1 MKEATSVKRGKKIK
15 LGLRL
20 KLYLMIIVPLIIVAV
35 LTMFITQILIKDAA
49 LSTMQYNNQNLA
61 KNTIANLNLAAIEKL
76 GTSKNPEQLQEYRD
90 LRDQLTML
98 RQETGSLYIYLF
110 NYVDGKWFYTVDGA
124 AWDDEDYSKYG
135 DEFEFSSGIA
145 PEVLSEQM
153 VTTDVATDPT
163 WGELFSTFSPI
174 KDPSGK
180 TVGYLGIDISASAVN
195 TVYSSTLKQAYQMVI
210 PVFTV
215 VLLIAVLC
223 AMAFIRRMLRQVGE
237 IKTSMENVTKGDLTV
252 QSKRITGDQLGDIS
266 DLNNAMVAHITDMI
280 TNIQNSSHTLQE
292 SSQYISKVSEGT
304 LRQTEEL
311 SRAIHEIAT
320 GSTQQAQQT
329 DEAVQH
335 SERLGQIIDEV
346 GSYVDRF
353 GDTARQLTE
362 VREQVT
368 QEHQRLLAQGKQNVQ
383 QMQHMQLMSRTLA
396 EQSQQAANVSGQ
408 VQSIVKQT
416 QILALNASIEASR
429 AGEAGKGFAVVAS
442 EMRSLAQQSEDS
454 IREIDMIL
462 GSFVEQINSMSGQF
476 DTTMQSADRQE
487 SQITECM
494 ETFEQVSQVSEEVQ
508 GLAVNLADRTAHMQ
522 NIRHEVEEQLSYIA
536 SATEETS
543 AMTEEVSASAQEQE
557 QSVTEL
563 STISQNLTTLSSQL
577 QTLTNKF
584 IV

>member
-1 MKEATSVKRGKKIK
+1 MKRGKNVK

-20 KLYLMIIVPLIIVAV
+20 KLYLMIILPLIVVAV
-35 LTMFITQILIKDAA
+35 VTLFITQILIKDAS
-49 LSTMQYNNQNLA
+49 LSTMQYNNQKLA
-61 KNTIANLNLAAIEKL
+61 ENTIANLNIADIQKL
-76 GTSKNPEQLQEYRD
+76 GSSNNPEQLKEYRD
-90 LRDQLTML
+90 LRSQLTML

-145 PEVLSEQM
+145 PEVLSHQM

-163 WGELFSTFSPI
+163 WGELFSTFAPI
-174 KDPSGK
+174 KDQSGQ
-180 TVGYLGIDISASAVN
+180 TIGYLGIDISANAVN
-195 TVYSSTLKQAYQMVI
+195 AVYSNTLKQAYQMVI
-210 PVFTV
+210 PVFAI
-215 VLLIAVLC
+215 VLLISILC

-237 IKTSMENVTKGDLTV
+237 IQSSMEQVTKGDLTV
-252 QSKRITGDQLGDIS
+252 SSKRITGDQLGDIS

-280 TNIQNSSHTLQE
+280 TNIQQGSHTLQE
-292 SSQYISKVSEGT
+292 SSQYISKVSTGT

-320 GSTQQAQQT
+320 GSTQQAEQT
-329 DEAVQH
+329 EEAVQH

-346 GSYVDRF
+346 RSYVERF
-353 GDTARQLTE
+353 GDTARQLTQ

-368 QEHQRLLAQGKQNVQ
+368 HEHQRLLEQGKQNVQ
-383 QMQHMQLMSRTLA
+383 QMEQMQLMSRALA
-396 EQSQQAANVSGQ
+396 EQSQEAANVSGQ

-454 IREIDMIL
+454 IREIDTIL
-462 GSFVEQINSMSGQF
+462 GSFVEQIGGMGHRF
-476 DTTMQSADRQE
+476 DLTMKSVNQQE
-487 SQITECM
+487 SQIEECM
-494 ETFEQVSQVSEEVQ
+494 QTFEQVSQVSDEVQ
-508 GLAVNLADRTAHMQ
+508 GLAVNLAERTAHMQ
-522 NIRHEVEEQLSYIA
+522 NLRHEVEEQLSYIA

-577 QTLTNKF
+577 QSLTNKF

>member
-1 MKEATSVKRGKKIK
+1 MKRGKKVK

-20 KLYLMIIVPLIIVAV
+20 KLYLMIIVPLIVMAV

-49 LSTMQYNNQNLA
+49 LSTMQYNNQTLT
-61 KNTIANLNLAAIEKL
+61 KNTVANLNVAAIQKL
-76 GTSKNPEQLQEYRD
+76 NSSQNPEQLQEYRD
-90 LRDQLTML
+90 LRSQLTML

-110 NYVDGKWFYTVDGA
+110 NYADGKWFYTVDGA
-124 AWDDEDYSKYG
+124 AWDDEGYSKYG
-135 DEFEFSSGIA
+135 DEFEFSTA
-145 PEVLSEQM
+145 LDANTLSQQM
-153 VTTDVATDPT
+153 ITTDVATDPT

-174 KDPSGK
+174 KDQSGQ
-180 TVGYLGIDISASAVN
+180 TVAYLGIDISANAVN
-195 TVYSSTLKQAYQMVI
+195 TVYSNTLKQAYQMVI
-210 PVFTV
+210 PVFAI
-215 VLLIAVLC
+215 VLLISILC

-237 IKTSMENVTKGDLTV
+237 IQSSMEHVTRGDLTV
-252 QSKRITGDQLGDIS
+252 SSQRITSDQLGDIS
-266 DLNNAMVAHITDMI
+266 DLNNAMVSHITDMI
-280 TNIQNSSHTLQE
+280 TNIQQGSHTLQE
-292 SSQYISKVSEGT
+292 SSQYISKVSTGT

-320 GSTQQAQQT
+320 GSTQQAEQT
-329 DEAVQH
+329 EEAVQH

-346 GSYVDRF
+346 RSYVERF
-353 GDTARQLTE
+353 GDTARQLTQ

-368 QEHQRLLAQGKQNVQ
+368 QEHQQLLQQGKQNVQ
-383 QMQHMQLMSRTLA
+383 QMQQMQLMSRALA
-396 EQSQQAANVSGQ
+396 EQSQEAANVSGQ

-454 IREIDMIL
+454 IREIDTIL
-462 GSFVEQINSMSGQF
+462 GSFVEQINSMGHRF
-476 DTTMQSADRQE
+476 DLTMKSVNQQE

-494 ETFEQVSQVSEEVQ
+494 QTFEQVSQVSDEVQ
-508 GLAVNLADRTAHMQ
+508 GLAVNLTERTAHMQ
-522 NIRHEVEEQLSYIA
+522 NLRHEVEEQLSYIA
-536 SATEETS
+536 SATEQTS

>member
-1 MKEATSVKRGKKIK
+1 MKRGKKVK

-20 KLYLMIIVPLIIVAV
+20 KLYLMIIVPLIVMAV

-49 LSTMQYNNQNLA
+49 LSTMQYNNQTLT
-61 KNTIANLNLAAIEKL
+61 KNTVANLNVAAIQKL
-76 GTSKNPEQLQEYRD
+76 NSSQNPEQLQEYRD
-90 LRDQLTML
+90 LRSQLTML

-110 NYVDGKWFYTVDGA
+110 NYADGKWFYTVDGA
-124 AWDDEDYSKYG
+124 AWDDEGYSKYG
-135 DEFEFSSGIA
+135 DEFEFSTA
-145 PEVLSEQM
+145 LDANTLSQQM
-153 VTTDVATDPT
+153 ITTDVATDPT

-174 KDPSGK
+174 KDQSGQ
-180 TVGYLGIDISASAVN
+180 TVAYLGIDISANAVN
-195 TVYSSTLKQAYQMVI
+195 TVYSNTLKQAYQMVI
-210 PVFTV
+210 PVFAI
-215 VLLIAVLC
+215 VLLISILC

-237 IKTSMENVTKGDLTV
+237 IQSSMEHVTRGDLTV
-252 QSKRITGDQLGDIS
+252 SSKRITGDQLGDIS
-266 DLNNAMVAHITDMI
+266 DLNNAMVSHITDMI
-280 TNIQNSSHTLQE
+280 TNIQQGSHTLQE
-292 SSQYISKVSEGT
+292 SSQYISKVSTGT

-320 GSTQQAQQT
+320 GSTQQAEQT
-329 DEAVQH
+329 EEAVQH
-335 SERLGQIIDEV
+335 SERLGHIIDEV
-346 GSYVDRF
+346 RSYVDRF
-353 GDTARQLTE
+353 GDTARQLTQ

-368 QEHQRLLAQGKQNVQ
+368 QEHRQLLQQGKQNVQ
-383 QMQHMQLMSRTLA
+383 QMQQMQLMSRALA
-396 EQSQQAANVSGQ
+396 EQSQEAANVSGQ

-454 IREIDMIL
+454 IREIDTIL
-462 GSFVEQINSMSGQF
+462 GSFVEQINSMGHRF
-476 DTTMQSADRQE
+476 DLTMKSVDQQE

-494 ETFEQVSQVSEEVQ
+494 QTFEQVSQVSDEVQ
-508 GLAVNLADRTAHMQ
+508 GLAVNLTERTAHMQ
-522 NIRHEVEEQLSYIA
+522 NLRHEVEEQLSYIA
-536 SATEETS
+536 SATEQTS

>member
-1 MKEATSVKRGKKIK
+1 MKRGKKVK

-20 KLYLMIIVPLIIVAV
+20 KLYLMIILPLIVMAV

-49 LSTMQYNNQNLA
+49 LSTMQYNNQNLS
-61 KNTIANLNLAAIEKL
+61 KNTVANLNVAAIQKL
-76 GTSKNPEQLQEYRD
+76 SSSTNPEQLQEYRD

-110 NYVDGKWFYTVDGA
+110 NYVDGKWIYTVDGA
-124 AWDDEDYSKYG
+124 AWDDEGYSKYG
-135 DEFEFSSGIA
+135 DEFEFSTPIDSKS
-145 PEVLSEQM
+145 LSQQM

-174 KDPSGK
+174 KDQSGK
-180 TVGYLGIDISASAVN
+180 TVGYLGIDISANAVN
-195 TVYSSTLKQAYQMVI
+195 TVYSNTLTQAYQMVI

-215 VLLIAVLC
+215 VLLIALLC

-237 IKTSMENVTKGDLTV
+237 IKSSMENVTKGDLTV
-252 QSKRITGDQLGDIS
+252 QSQRITGDQLGDIS
-266 DLNNAMVAHITDMI
+266 DLNNAMVSHITNMI

-346 GSYVDRF
+346 GSYVERF

-368 QEHQRLLAQGKQNVQ
+368 QEHQRLLEQGKQNVQ

-396 EQSQQAANVSGQ
+396 EQSQQAADVSGQ

-454 IREIDMIL
+454 IREIDTIL
-462 GSFVEQINSMSGQF
+462 GSFVEQINSMNGQF
-476 DTTMQSADRQE
+476 DTTMQSTNRQE

>member
-1 MKEATSVKRGKKIK
+1 MKRGKNVK

-20 KLYLMIIVPLIIVAV
+20 KLYLMIILPLIIVAV
-35 LTMFITQILIKDAA
+35 VTLFITQILIKDAS
-49 LSTMQYNNQNLA
+49 LSTMQYNNQKLA
-61 KNTIANLNLAAIEKL
+61 ENTIANLNIADIQKL
-76 GTSKNPEQLQEYRD
+76 GSSNNPEQLKEYRD
-90 LRDQLTML
+90 LRNQLTML

-145 PEVLSEQM
+145 PEVLSHQM

-163 WGELFSTFSPI
+163 WGELFSTFAPI
-174 KDPSGK
+174 KDQSGQ
-180 TVGYLGIDISASAVN
+180 TIGYLGIDISANAVN
-195 TVYSSTLKQAYQMVI
+195 AVYSNTLKQAYQMVI
-210 PVFTV
+210 PVFAI
-215 VLLIAVLC
+215 VLLISILC

-237 IKTSMENVTKGDLTV
+237 IQSSMEQVTKGDLTV
-252 QSKRITGDQLGDIS
+252 SSKRITGDQLGDIS

-280 TNIQNSSHTLQE
+280 TNIQQGSHTLQE
-292 SSQYISKVSEGT
+292 SSQYISKVSTGT

-320 GSTQQAQQT
+320 GSTQQAEQT
-329 DEAVQH
+329 EEAVQH

-346 GSYVDRF
+346 RSYVERF
-353 GDTARQLTE
+353 GDTARQLTQ

-368 QEHQRLLAQGKQNVQ
+368 HEHQRLLEQGKQNVQ
-383 QMQHMQLMSRTLA
+383 QMQQMQLMSRALA
-396 EQSQQAANVSGQ
+396 EQSQEAANVSGQ

-454 IREIDMIL
+454 IREIDTIL
-462 GSFVEQINSMSGQF
+462 GSFVEQIGGMGHRF
-476 DTTMQSADRQE
+476 DLTMKSVNQQE
-487 SQITECM
+487 SQIEECM
-494 ETFEQVSQVSEEVQ
+494 QTFEQVSQVSDEVQ
-508 GLAVNLADRTAHMQ
+508 GLAVNLAERTAHMQ
-522 NIRHEVEEQLSYIA
+522 NLRHEVEEQLSYIA

-577 QTLTNKF
+577 QSLTNKF

>member
-1 MKEATSVKRGKKIK
+1 MKRGKNVK

-20 KLYLMIIVPLIIVAV
+20 KLYLMIILPLIIVAV
-35 LTMFITQILIKDAA
+35 VTLFITQILIKDAS
-49 LSTMQYNNQNLA
+49 LSTMQYNNQKLA
-61 KNTIANLNLAAIEKL
+61 ENTIANLNIADIQKL
-76 GTSKNPEQLQEYRD
+76 GSSNNPEQLKEYHD
-90 LRDQLTML
+90 LRNQLTML

-145 PEVLSEQM
+145 PEVLSHQM

-163 WGELFSTFSPI
+163 WGELFSTFAPI
-174 KDPSGK
+174 KDQSGQ
-180 TVGYLGIDISASAVN
+180 TIGYLGIDISANAVN
-195 TVYSSTLKQAYQMVI
+195 AVYSNTLKQAYQMVI
-210 PVFTV
+210 PVFAI
-215 VLLIAVLC
+215 VLLISILC

-237 IKTSMENVTKGDLTV
+237 IQSSMEQVTKGDLTV
-252 QSKRITGDQLGDIS
+252 SSKRITGDQLGDIS

-280 TNIQNSSHTLQE
+280 TNIQQGSHTLQE
-292 SSQYISKVSEGT
+292 SSQYISKVSTGT

-320 GSTQQAQQT
+320 GSTQQAEQT
-329 DEAVQH
+329 EEAVQH

-346 GSYVDRF
+346 RSYVERF
-353 GDTARQLTE
+353 GDTARQLTQ

-368 QEHQRLLAQGKQNVQ
+368 HEHQRLLEQGKQNVQ
-383 QMQHMQLMSRTLA
+383 QMQQMQLMSRALA
-396 EQSQQAANVSGQ
+396 EQSQEAANVSGQ

-454 IREIDMIL
+454 IREIDTIL
-462 GSFVEQINSMSGQF
+462 GSFVEQIGGMGHRF
-476 DTTMQSADRQE
+476 DLTMKSVNQQE
-487 SQITECM
+487 SQIEECM
-494 ETFEQVSQVSEEVQ
+494 QTFEQVSQVSDEVQ
-508 GLAVNLADRTAHMQ
+508 GLAVNLTERTAHMQ
-522 NIRHEVEEQLSYIA
+522 NLRHEVEEQLSYIA

-577 QTLTNKF
+577 QSLTNKF

>member
-1 MKEATSVKRGKKIK
+1 MKRGKNVK

-20 KLYLMIIVPLIIVAV
+20 KLYLMIILPLIIVAV
-35 LTMFITQILIKDAA
+35 VTLFITQILIKDAS
-49 LSTMQYNNQNLA
+49 LSTMQYNNQKLA
-61 KNTIANLNLAAIEKL
+61 ENTIANLNIADIQKL
-76 GTSKNPEQLQEYRD
+76 GSSNNPEQLKEYRD
-90 LRDQLTML
+90 LRNQLTML

-145 PEVLSEQM
+145 PEVLSHQM
-153 VTTDVATDPT
+153 VTTNVATDPT
-163 WGELFSTFSPI
+163 WGELFSTFAPI
-174 KDPSGK
+174 KDQSGQ
-180 TVGYLGIDISASAVN
+180 TIGYLGIDISANAVN
-195 TVYSSTLKQAYQMVI
+195 AVYSNTLKQAYQMVI
-210 PVFTV
+210 PVFAI
-215 VLLIAVLC
+215 VLLISILC

-237 IKTSMENVTKGDLTV
+237 IQSSMEQVTKGDLTV
-252 QSKRITGDQLGDIS
+252 SSKRITGDQLGDIS

-280 TNIQNSSHTLQE
+280 TNIQQGSHTLQE
-292 SSQYISKVSEGT
+292 SSQYISKVSTGT

-320 GSTQQAQQT
+320 GSTQQAEQT
-329 DEAVQH
+329 EEAVQH

-346 GSYVDRF
+346 RSYVERF
-353 GDTARQLTE
+353 GDTARQLTQ

-368 QEHQRLLAQGKQNVQ
+368 HEHQRLLEQGKQNVQ
-383 QMQHMQLMSRTLA
+383 QMEQMQLMSRALA
-396 EQSQQAANVSGQ
+396 EQSQEAANVSGQ

-454 IREIDMIL
+454 IREIDTIL
-462 GSFVEQINSMSGQF
+462 GSFVEQIGGMGHRF
-476 DTTMQSADRQE
+476 DLTMKSVNQQE
-487 SQITECM
+487 SQIEECM
-494 ETFEQVSQVSEEVQ
+494 QTFEQVSQVSDEVQ
-508 GLAVNLADRTAHMQ
+508 GLAVNLAERTAHMQ
-522 NIRHEVEEQLSYIA
+522 NLRHEVEEQLSYIA

-577 QTLTNKF
+577 QSLTNKF

>member
-1 MKEATSVKRGKKIK
+1 MKRGKNVK

-20 KLYLMIIVPLIIVAV
+20 KLYLMIILPLIVVAV
-35 LTMFITQILIKDAA
+35 VTLFITQILIKDAS
-49 LSTMQYNNQNLA
+49 LSTMQYNNQKLA
-61 KNTIANLNLAAIEKL
+61 ENTIANLNIADIQKL
-76 GTSKNPEQLQEYRD
+76 SSSNNPEQLKEYRD
-90 LRDQLTML
+90 LRSQLTML

-145 PEVLSEQM
+145 PEVLSHQM

-163 WGELFSTFSPI
+163 WGELFSTFAPI
-174 KDPSGK
+174 KDQSGQ
-180 TVGYLGIDISASAVN
+180 TIGYLGIDISANAVN
-195 TVYSSTLKQAYQMVI
+195 AVYSNTLKQAYQMVI
-210 PVFTV
+210 PVFAI
-215 VLLIAVLC
+215 VLLISILC

-237 IKTSMENVTKGDLTV
+237 IQSSMEQVTKGDLTV
-252 QSKRITGDQLGDIS
+252 SSKRITGDQLGDIS

-280 TNIQNSSHTLQE
+280 TNIQQGSHTLQE
-292 SSQYISKVSEGT
+292 SSQYISKVSTGT

-320 GSTQQAQQT
+320 GSTQQAEQT
-329 DEAVQH
+329 EEAVQH

-346 GSYVDRF
+346 RSYVERF
-353 GDTARQLTE
+353 GDTARQLTQ

-368 QEHQRLLAQGKQNVQ
+368 HEHQRLLEQGKQNVQ
-383 QMQHMQLMSRTLA
+383 QMQQMQLMSRALA
-396 EQSQQAANVSGQ
+396 EQSQEAANVSGQ

-454 IREIDMIL
+454 IREIDTIL
-462 GSFVEQINSMSGQF
+462 GSFVEQIGGMGHRF
-476 DTTMQSADRQE
+476 DLTMKSVNQQE
-487 SQITECM
+487 SQIEECM
-494 ETFEQVSQVSEEVQ
+494 QTFEQVSQVSDEVQ
-508 GLAVNLADRTAHMQ
+508 GLAVNLAERTAHMQ
-522 NIRHEVEEQLSYIA
+522 NLRHEVEEQLSYIA

-577 QTLTNKF
+577 QSLTNKF

>member
-1 MKEATSVKRGKKIK
+1 MKRGKNVK

-20 KLYLMIIVPLIIVAV
+20 KLYLMIILPLIVVAV
-35 LTMFITQILIKDAA
+35 VTLFITQILIKDAS
-49 LSTMQYNNQNLA
+49 LSTMQYNNQKLA
-61 KNTIANLNLAAIEKL
+61 ENTIANLNMADIQKL
-76 GTSKNPEQLQEYRD
+76 SSSNNPEQLKEYRD
-90 LRDQLTML
+90 LRSQLTML

-145 PEVLSEQM
+145 PEVLSHQM

-163 WGELFSTFSPI
+163 WGELFSTFAPI
-174 KDPSGK
+174 KDQSGQ
-180 TVGYLGIDISASAVN
+180 TIGYLGIDISANAVN
-195 TVYSSTLKQAYQMVI
+195 AVYSNTLKQAYQMVI
-210 PVFTV
+210 PVFAI
-215 VLLIAVLC
+215 VLLISILC

-237 IKTSMENVTKGDLTV
+237 IQSSMEQVTKGDLTV
-252 QSKRITGDQLGDIS
+252 SSKRITGDQLGDIS

-280 TNIQNSSHTLQE
+280 TNIQQGSHTLQE
-292 SSQYISKVSEGT
+292 SSQYISKVSTGT

-320 GSTQQAQQT
+320 GSTQQAEQT
-329 DEAVQH
+329 EEAVQH

-346 GSYVDRF
+346 RSYVERF
-353 GDTARQLTE
+353 GDTARQLTQ

-368 QEHQRLLAQGKQNVQ
+368 HEHQRLLEQGKQNVQ
-383 QMQHMQLMSRTLA
+383 QMQQMQLMSRALA
-396 EQSQQAANVSGQ
+396 EQSQEAANVSGQ

-454 IREIDMIL
+454 IREIDTIL
-462 GSFVEQINSMSGQF
+462 GSFVEQIGGMGHRF
-476 DTTMQSADRQE
+476 DLTMKSVNQQE
-487 SQITECM
+487 SQIEECM
-494 ETFEQVSQVSEEVQ
+494 QTFEQVSQVSDEVQ
-508 GLAVNLADRTAHMQ
+508 GLAVNLTERTAHMQ
-522 NIRHEVEEQLSYIA
+522 NLRHEVEEQLSYIA

-577 QTLTNKF
+577 QSLTNKF

>member
-1 MKEATSVKRGKKIK
+1 MKRGKNVK

-20 KLYLMIIVPLIIVAV
+20 KLYLMIILPLIVVAV
-35 LTMFITQILIKDAA
+35 VTLFITQILIKDAS
-49 LSTMQYNNQNLA
+49 LSTMQYNNQKLA
-61 KNTIANLNLAAIEKL
+61 ENTIANLNIADIQKL
-76 GTSKNPEQLQEYRD
+76 GSSNNPEQLKEYRD
-90 LRDQLTML
+90 LRNQLTML

-145 PEVLSEQM
+145 PEVLSHQM
-153 VTTDVATDPT
+153 VTTNVATDPT
-163 WGELFSTFSPI
+163 WGELFSTFAPI
-174 KDPSGK
+174 KDQSGQ
-180 TVGYLGIDISASAVN
+180 TIGYLGIDISANAVN
-195 TVYSSTLKQAYQMVI
+195 AVYSNTLKQAYQMVI
-210 PVFTV
+210 PVFAI
-215 VLLIAVLC
+215 VLLISILC

-237 IKTSMENVTKGDLTV
+237 IQSSMEQVTKGDLTV
-252 QSKRITGDQLGDIS
+252 SSKRITGDQLGDIS

-280 TNIQNSSHTLQE
+280 TNIQQGSHTLQE
-292 SSQYISKVSEGT
+292 SSQYISKVSTGT

-320 GSTQQAQQT
+320 GSTQQAEQT
-329 DEAVQH
+329 EEAVQH

-346 GSYVDRF
+346 RSYVERF
-353 GDTARQLTE
+353 GDTARQLTQ

-368 QEHQRLLAQGKQNVQ
+368 HEHQRLLEQGKQNVQ
-383 QMQHMQLMSRTLA
+383 QMEQMQLMSRALA
-396 EQSQQAANVSGQ
+396 EQSQEAANVSGQ

-454 IREIDMIL
+454 IREIDTIL
-462 GSFVEQINSMSGQF
+462 GSFVEQIGGMGHRF
-476 DTTMQSADRQE
+476 DLTMKSVNQQE
-487 SQITECM
+487 SQIEECM
-494 ETFEQVSQVSEEVQ
+494 QTFEQVSQVSDEVQ
-508 GLAVNLADRTAHMQ
+508 GLAVNLAERTAHMQ
-522 NIRHEVEEQLSYIA
+522 NLRHEVEEQLSYIA

-577 QTLTNKF
+577 QSLTNKF

>member
-1 MKEATSVKRGKKIK
+1 MKKSKKLK

-20 KLYLMIIVPLIIVAV
+20 KLYLMIIVPLIIVAI

-49 LSTMQYNNQNLA
+49 LSTMQANNQNLV
-61 KNTIANLNLAAIEKL
+61 KNTVANLNVAAIQKL
-76 GTSKNPEQLQEYRD
+76 SSSKNPEQLQEYHD
-90 LRDQLTML
+90 LRTQLTML

-124 AWDDEDYSKYG
+124 AWDDEGYSKYG
-135 DEFEFSSGIA
+135 DEFEFSTAMDSTM
-145 PEVLSEQM
+145 LSQQM
-153 VTTDVATDPT
+153 ITTDVATDPT

-174 KDPSGK
+174 KDQSGQ
-180 TVGYLGIDISASAVN
+180 TVAYLGIDISANDVN
-195 TVYSSTLKQAYQMVI
+195 AVYSNTLKQAYQMVI

-215 VLLIAVLC
+215 VLLLAILC

-237 IKTSMENVTKGDLTV
+237 IKSSMENVTKGDLTAS
-252 QSKRITGDQLGDIS
+252 SKRITGDQLGDIS
-266 DLNNAMVAHITDMI
+266 DLNNVMVAHITDMI

-346 GSYVDRF
+346 GGYVERF

-368 QEHQRLLAQGKQNVQ
+368 QEHQRLLEQGKQNVQ

-476 DTTMQSADRQE
+476 DTTMESADRQE

-522 NIRHEVEEQLSYIA
+522 GLRHEVEEQLSYIA

>member
-1 MKEATSVKRGKKIK
+1 MKRGKKVK

-20 KLYLMIIVPLIIVAV
+20 KLYLMIIVPLIVMAV

-49 LSTMQYNNQNLA
+49 LSTMQYNNQTLT
-61 KNTIANLNLAAIEKL
+61 KNTVANLNVAAIQKL
-76 GTSKNPEQLQEYRD
+76 NSSQNPEQLQEYRD
-90 LRDQLTML
+90 LRSQLTML

-124 AWDDEDYSKYG
+124 AWDDEGYSKYG
-135 DEFEFSSGIA
+135 DEFEFSTA
-145 PEVLSEQM
+145 LDANTLSQQM
-153 VTTDVATDPT
+153 ITTDVATDPT

-174 KDPSGK
+174 KDQSGQ
-180 TVGYLGIDISASAVN
+180 TVAYLGIDISANAVN
-195 TVYSSTLKQAYQMVI
+195 TVYSNTLKQAYQMVI
-210 PVFTV
+210 PVFAI
-215 VLLIAVLC
+215 VLLISILC

-237 IKTSMENVTKGDLTV
+237 IQSSMEHVTRGDLTV
-252 QSKRITGDQLGDIS
+252 SSKRITGDQLGDIS
-266 DLNNAMVAHITDMI
+266 DLNNAMVSHITDMI
-280 TNIQNSSHTLQE
+280 TNIQQGSHTLQE
-292 SSQYISKVSEGT
+292 SSQYISKVSTGT

-320 GSTQQAQQT
+320 GSTQQAEQT
-329 DEAVQH
+329 EEAVQH

-346 GSYVDRF
+346 RSYVDRF
-353 GDTARQLTE
+353 GDTARQLTQ

-368 QEHQRLLAQGKQNVQ
+368 QEHQQLLQQGKQNVQ
-383 QMQHMQLMSRTLA
+383 QMQQMQLMSRALA
-396 EQSQQAANVSGQ
+396 EQSQEAANVSGQ

-454 IREIDMIL
+454 IREIDTIL
-462 GSFVEQINSMSGQF
+462 GSFVEQINSMGHRF
-476 DTTMQSADRQE
+476 DLTMKSVDQQE

-494 ETFEQVSQVSEEVQ
+494 QTFEQVSQVSDEVQ
-508 GLAVNLADRTAHMQ
+508 GLAVNLTERTAHMQ
-522 NIRHEVEEQLSYIA
+522 NLRHEVEEQLSYIA
-536 SATEETS
+536 SATEQTS

>member
-1 MKEATSVKRGKKIK
+1 MKRGKNVK

-20 KLYLMIIVPLIIVAV
+20 KLYLMIILPLIVVAV
-35 LTMFITQILIKDAA
+35 VTLFITQILIKDAS
-49 LSTMQYNNQNLA
+49 LSTMQYNNQKLA
-61 KNTIANLNLAAIEKL
+61 ENTIANLNIADIQKL
-76 GTSKNPEQLQEYRD
+76 SSSNNPEQLKEYRD
-90 LRDQLTML
+90 LRSQLTML

-145 PEVLSEQM
+145 PEVLSHQM

-174 KDPSGK
+174 KDQSGQ
-180 TVGYLGIDISASAVN
+180 TIGYLGIDISANAVN
-195 TVYSSTLKQAYQMVI
+195 AVYSNTLKQAYQMVI
-210 PVFTV
+210 PVFAI
-215 VLLIAVLC
+215 VLLISILC

-237 IKTSMENVTKGDLTV
+237 IQSSMEQVTKGDLTV
-252 QSKRITGDQLGDIS
+252 SSKRITGDQLGDIS

-280 TNIQNSSHTLQE
+280 TNIQQGSHTLQE
-292 SSQYISKVSEGT
+292 SSQYISKVSTGT

-320 GSTQQAQQT
+320 GSTQQAEQT
-329 DEAVQH
+329 EEAVQH

-346 GSYVDRF
+346 RSYVERF
-353 GDTARQLTE
+353 GDTARQLTQ

-368 QEHQRLLAQGKQNVQ
+368 QEHQRLLEQGKQNVQ
-383 QMQHMQLMSRTLA
+383 QMEQMQLMSRALA
-396 EQSQQAANVSGQ
+396 EQSQEAANVSGQ

-454 IREIDMIL
+454 IREIDTIL
-462 GSFVEQINSMSGQF
+462 GSFVEQIGGMGHRF
-476 DTTMQSADRQE
+476 DLTMKSVNQQE
-487 SQITECM
+487 SQIEECM
-494 ETFEQVSQVSEEVQ
+494 QTFEQVSQVSDEVQ
-508 GLAVNLADRTAHMQ
+508 GLAVNLAERTAHMQ
-522 NIRHEVEEQLSYIA
+522 NLRHEVEEQLSYIA

-577 QTLTNKF
+577 QSLTNKF

>member
-1 MKEATSVKRGKKIK
+1 MKRGKNVK

-20 KLYLMIIVPLIIVAV
+20 KLYLMIILPLIIVAV
-35 LTMFITQILIKDAA
+35 VTLFITQILIKDAS
-49 LSTMQYNNQNLA
+49 LSTMQYNNQKLA
-61 KNTIANLNLAAIEKL
+61 ENTIANLNIADIQKL
-76 GTSKNPEQLQEYRD
+76 SSSNNPEQLKEYRD
-90 LRDQLTML
+90 LRSQLTML

-145 PEVLSEQM
+145 PEVLSHQM

-163 WGELFSTFSPI
+163 WGELFSTFAPI
-174 KDPSGK
+174 KDQSGQ
-180 TVGYLGIDISASAVN
+180 TIGYLGIDISANAVN
-195 TVYSSTLKQAYQMVI
+195 AVYSNTLKQAYQMVI
-210 PVFTV
+210 PVFAI
-215 VLLIAVLC
+215 VLLISILC

-237 IKTSMENVTKGDLTV
+237 IQSSMEQVTKGDLTV
-252 QSKRITGDQLGDIS
+252 SSKRITGDQLGDIS

-280 TNIQNSSHTLQE
+280 TNIQQGSHTLQE
-292 SSQYISKVSEGT
+292 SSQYISKVSTGT

-320 GSTQQAQQT
+320 GSTQQAEQT
-329 DEAVQH
+329 EEAVQH

-346 GSYVDRF
+346 RSYVERF
-353 GDTARQLTE
+353 GDTARQLTQ

-368 QEHQRLLAQGKQNVQ
+368 HEHQRLLEQGKQNVQ
-383 QMQHMQLMSRTLA
+383 QMQQMQLMSRALA
-396 EQSQQAANVSGQ
+396 EQSQEAANVSGQ

-454 IREIDMIL
+454 IREIDTIL
-462 GSFVEQINSMSGQF
+462 GSFVEQIGGMGHRF
-476 DTTMQSADRQE
+476 DLTMKSVNQQE
-487 SQITECM
+487 SQIEECM
-494 ETFEQVSQVSEEVQ
+494 QTFEQVSQVSDEVQ
-508 GLAVNLADRTAHMQ
+508 GLAVNLAERTAHMQ
-522 NIRHEVEEQLSYIA
+522 NLRHEVEEQLSYIA

-577 QTLTNKF
+577 QSLTNKF

>member
-1 MKEATSVKRGKKIK
+1 MKRGKNVK

-20 KLYLMIIVPLIIVAV
+20 KLYLMIILPLIIVAV
-35 LTMFITQILIKDAA
+35 ITLFITQILIKDAS
-49 LSTMQYNNQNLA
+49 LSTMQYNNQKLA
-61 KNTIANLNLAAIEKL
+61 ENTIANLNIADIQKL
-76 GTSKNPEQLQEYRD
+76 GSSQNPEKLQEYRD

-124 AWDDEDYSKYG
+124 AWDDEGYSKYG
-135 DEFEFSSGIA
+135 DELEFSSGISHN
-145 PEVLSEQM
+145 VLSQQM

-163 WGELFSTFSPI
+163 WGELFSTFAPI
-174 KDPSGK
+174 KDQSGQ
-180 TVGYLGIDISASAVN
+180 TIGYLGIDISANAVN
-195 TVYSSTLKQAYQMVI
+195 DVYSNTLKQAYQMVI
-210 PVFTV
+210 PVFAI
-215 VLLIAVLC
+215 VLLISILC

-237 IKTSMENVTKGDLTV
+237 IQSSMEHVTKGDLTV
-252 QSKRITGDQLGDIS
+252 SSKRITGDQLGDIS
-266 DLNNAMVAHITDMI
+266 DLNNAMVSHITDMI
-280 TNIQNSSHTLQE
+280 TNIQQGSHTLQE
-292 SSQYISKVSEGT
+292 SSQYISKVSTGT

-320 GSTQQAQQT
+320 GSTQQAEQT
-329 DEAVQH
+329 EEAVQH

-346 GSYVDRF
+346 RSYVERF
-353 GDTARQLTE
+353 GDTARQLTQ
-362 VREQVT
+362 VREQVI
-368 QEHQRLLAQGKQNVQ
+368 QEHQQLLQQGKQNVQ
-383 QMQHMQLMSRTLA
+383 QMQQMQLMSRALA
-396 EQSQQAANVSGQ
+396 EQSQEAANVSGQ

-454 IREIDMIL
+454 IREIDTIL
-462 GSFVEQINSMSGQF
+462 GSFVEQINSMGHRF
-476 DTTMQSADRQE
+476 DLTMKSVDQQE

-494 ETFEQVSQVSEEVQ
+494 QTFEQVSQVSDEVQ
-508 GLAVNLADRTAHMQ
+508 GLAVNLTERTAHMQ
-522 NIRHEVEEQLSYIA
+522 NLRHEVEEQLSYIA
-536 SATEETS
+536 SATEQTS